1 MKITFISDTHTYMYD
16 YNNNYK
22 ELILPEGDIL
32 CCSGDIMSSG
42 YNEGEIIHFL
52 KWINKQSFRY
62 KIFIAGNHDRVF
74 EDKPLIANEI
84 ITKYAGEGVIY
95 LQNTSIEIE
104 GLTFYG
110 TPHQPYFGG
119 WAFNVPDFEK
129 LINIYQQIPD
139 NVDVLLTH
147 CPPYGILDQS
157 HRTYYH
163 NPSGENHL
171 GSIELKEVLAAK
183 QLSKTQPRVVAF
195 GHIHGDGGK
204 QLQIDDTLYIN
215 ASLCDELYEPV
226 NNIVS
231 IELT

>member
-1 MKITFISDTHTYMYD
+1 MRITFISDTHTYMYD
-16 YNNNYK
+16 KDYK
-22 ELILPEGDIL
+22 ELILNEGDIL
-32 CCSGDIMSSG
+32 CFTGDIMSSG
-42 YNEGEIIHFL
+42 YNEGELIHFL
-52 KWINKQSFRY
+52 KWLSKQPFKY
-62 KIFIAGNHDRVF
+62 KIFIAGNHDRLL
-74 EDKPLIANEI
+74 EDKSLIANEI
-84 ITKYAGEGVIY
+84 ISPYNDKGVIY
-95 LQNTSIEIE
+95 LKNSSVEIE

-119 WAFNVPDFEK
+119 WAFNVPDYEK

-157 HRTYYH
+157 HRPNYH

-171 GSIELKEVLAAK
+171 GSMELKEVLAGKK
-183 QLSKTQPRVVAF
+183 QFKTQPRVVAF

-204 QLQIDDTLYIN
+204 MIEIGDTLYIN
-215 ASLCDELYEPV
+215 GSLCDESYEPI

-231 IELT
+231 INLS

>member
-16 YNNNYK
+16 DNYK
-22 ELILPEGDIL
+22 ELILNGGDIL
-32 CCSGDIMSSG
+32 CFTGDIMSSG

-52 KWINKQSFRY
+52 KWFSKQPFRY
-62 KIFIAGNHDRVF
+62 KIFIAGNHDRLL
-74 EDKPLIANEI
+74 EDKPLIANDLI
-84 ITKYAGEGVIY
+84 SQYKDKGIIY
-95 LQNTSIEIE
+95 LKNSSVEIE

-119 WAFNVPDFEK
+119 WAFNVPDYEK
-129 LINIYQQIPD
+129 LIYIYQQIPD

-157 HRTYYH
+157 HRPNYH

-183 QLSKTQPRVVAF
+183 NLTKTQPRVVAF

-204 QLQIDDTLYIN
+204 QIQIGNTLYIN
-215 ASLCDELYEPV
+215 ASLCDESYEPV

>member
-16 YNNNYK
+16 YNYK

-32 CCSGDIMSSG
+32 CFSGDMMSSG
-42 YNEGEIIHFL
+42 HNEGEIIHFL
-52 KWINKQSFRY
+52 KWINKQPFKY
-62 KIFIAGNHDRVF
+62 KIFIAGNHDRIF
-74 EDKPLIANEI
+74 EDKPLIADELI
-84 ITKYAGEGVIY
+84 QKYAGEGVFY
-95 LQNTSIEIE
+95 LKNSSIEID

-129 LINIYQQIPD
+129 LIYIYQQIPD

-157 HRTYYH
+157 HRPNYH

-171 GSIELKEVLAAK
+171 GSMELKEVLAEK
-183 QLSKTQPRVVAF
+183 TLKKTQPRVVAF

-204 QLQIDDTLYIN
+204 QLQIGDTLYIS
-215 ASLCDELYEPV
+215 ASLCDEDYDPA
-226 NNIVS
+226 NYIVS